1 MKKFLGPFFL
11 IISTIAAYVM
21 IINKPEAVAEETK
34 KNIPFV
40 KTMLLMPQ
48 NVNALISSQ
57 GFVKPKSDL
66 NLISELSARVEW
78 VSSKMENGSSFDKGD
93 TLIILDRRDYE
104 LALITAEA
112 DVLNAK
118 LNLEREKAESDLA
131 SKEWNRVGGG
141 AGSALALRKPQL
153 AQANATLSAAE
164 ANLERA
170 KRNLGRAIFIAPFR
184 GRVKSK
190 NTDVGSTVFPGTLL
204 GNIYATDNF
213 EIQLPI
219 ADQDVSFTGLEFNGL
234 EIPND
239 KRLEVSFIFSGKNIT
254 GKVVRAEA
262 EVDPKTRM
270 LSVIASLDN
279 DFSSG
284 LNPILI
290 GQYAQAEIKGVEV
303 KDVYVISRSYIRNES
318 IWVVDKNMELMNRP
332 INVLRYEN
340 EFALVNDG
348 IERGD
353 RLLTSRLSSL
363 INGQR
368 VTFSLK

>member
-1 MKKFLGPFFL
+1 MKKFLGPIFL
-11 IISTIAAYVM
+11 IASFIVAAVM
-21 IINKPEAVAEETK
+21 IINKPEAVVEEAK

-48 NVNALISSQ
+48 NVNSLISSQ

-131 SKEWNRVGGG
+131 SKEWSRVGGG

-164 ANLERA
+164 ANLERTR
-170 KRNLGRAIFIAPFR
+170 RNLNRANFIAPFK

-190 NTDVGSTVFPGTLL
+190 NTDAGSTVFPGTLL
-204 GNIYATDNF
+204 GNIYAIDNF

-219 ADQDVSFTGLEFNGL
+219 ADQDVSFTGLEFNGR
-234 EIPND
+234 EILAE
-239 KRLEVSFIFSGKNIT
+239 KRLGVSFNFGGKNII

-270 LSVIASLDN
+270 LSVVATLGTDTRSKL
-279 DFSSG
+279 S
-284 LNPILI
+284 PILV
-290 GQYAQAEIKGVEV
+290 GQYAQAEITGIEV
-303 KDVYVISRSYIRNES
+303 KDVYVIARNYIRNES
-318 IWVVDKNMELMNRP
+318 IWVVDKNMILMNRP

-340 EFALVNDG
+340 EFALVDEG
-348 IERGD
+348 IEKGD

-363 INGQR
+363 INGQK
-368 VTFSLK
+368 VTFTLE